1 MKLIDGKKQAKDI
14 KEKLKKE
21 ISTLK
26 EQGVIPGL
34 AIILV
39 GHDPASEIYVKN
51 KIKTCDELGICT
63 LLYRFTKES
72 SEKEIIAQMLKCD
85 KRVTQLAESIFQRLE
100 EQQDKE

>member
-1 MKLIDGKKQAKDI
+1 MKLIDGKKQANDI

-39 GHDPASEIYVKN
+39 WSG
-51 KIKTCDELGICT
+51 
-63 LLYRFTKES
+63 
-72 SEKEIIAQMLKCD
+72 
-85 KRVTQLAESIFQRLE
+85 
-100 EQQDKE
+100 

>member
-1 MKLIDGKKQAKDI
+1 MKLIDGRKQANDI

-63 LLYRFTKES
+63 LRKKVVKKKLL
-72 SEKEIIAQMLKCD
+72 LKS
-85 KRVTQLAESIFQRLE
+85 KI
-100 EQQDKE
+100 